1 MTTLMPPPTA
11 NALGDYLAS
20 LSADAFTPWQ
30 HQHLIDSSQLEKGDV
45 LTLLRLAQELSSIF
59 KPGKLKYRP
68 LLEGKTVATVFYE
81 NSTRTRCSFELAAKY
96 LGAHAVD
103 LSVATSSVNKGET
116 LYDTVDSLM
125 AMGVDAL
132 VLRHGGSGVHH
143 QVARHVG
150 PHLTLLNAGDGQH
163 DHPTQG
169 LLDLYT
175 LLSALGSLEDKTI
188 TIVGDVRH
196 SRVARSNL
204 ALLPM
209 FGAQVRVVGPP
220 TLLPAA
226 PEGWPVAM
234 MTETLEEGLQG
245 AHAVMALRLQ
255 KERMDSGLIASL
267 GSYARSYQITSERLK
282 AHCAEGVRLLHPGPM
297 NREVEVSSE
306 VADNP
311 QVSLIRQQVRHGVL
325 VRMAALV
332 LLLGAD
338 ANSPLLRGHPE
349 TQN

>member
-1 MTTLMPPPTA
+1 MTPLFTDTPSSLMADTLQTFP
-11 NALGDYLAS
+11 
-20 LSADAFTPWQ
+20 ADAFTSWQ
-30 HQHLIDSSQLEKGDV
+30 HQHLIDSSHLEKGDV
-45 LTLLRLAQELSSIF
+45 LTLLRLASELGSSVF
-59 KPGKLKYRP
+59 KAGKPKLRP
-68 LLEGKTVATVFYE
+68 LLTGKTVATVFYE

-96 LGAHAVD
+96 LGAHTVD
-103 LSVATSSVNKGET
+103 LSVAASSVNKGET
-116 LYDTVDSLM
+116 LYDTVDSLI

-132 VLRHGGSGVHH
+132 VLRHGGSGIHH

-150 PHLTLLNAGDGQH
+150 SHLTLLNAGDGQH

-175 LLSALGSLEDKTI
+175 LLNALGSLEDKII
-188 TIVGDVRH
+188 TLVGDVRH

-204 ALLPM
+204 ALLPL
-209 FGAQVRVVGPP
+209 FGAQVRLVGPP
-220 TLLPAA
+220 SLLPD
-226 PEGWPVAM
+226 ETQGWPVAM
-234 MTETLEEGLQG
+234 VTDSLEEALDG

-255 KERMDSGLIASL
+255 KERMDSGLVASL
-267 GSYARSYQITSERLK
+267 GSYARGYQITSERLK

-332 LLLGAD
+332 LVLGVD
-338 ANSPLLRGHPE
+338 TNTPF
-349 TQN
+349 